1 MKKSVKIASIILCAV
16 LLACSMTFFVSADNA
31 IGYKLIA
38 RKNGNT
44 MTAEIYVTDGVA
56 LAGQLGLSFDPAKVT
71 LVNSDG
77 SAISTP
83 VITDI
88 VKSAITE
95 NEDTA
100 VVITHET
107 NTDTSLVGTD
117 AVYFAWFAN
126 YTAVVDATSAPV
138 KIAEIKFTVNDGAT
152 GLETALSFKKSA
164 PDASTGIVGYK
175 SGLFVC
181 ALENGKSVSHY
192 ADRTPLLSYEEVYAE
207 NNEFVVTDGKI
218 VEYNGEGGDV
228 TLPGNAT
235 SVGTGVFDEATVSAL
250 IPTAITE
257 IEEGAFAAGTKLYVS
272 PKVSVTLIA
281 AWKALGY
288 ETIYYG
294 DVNSDGKVDAA
305 DFSLMMRSMAGDG
318 TASMTDDAKVTDIKF
333 DGKFGLKDL
342 SHFAKYF
349 AGAAIDIGYQG

>member
-1 MKKSVKIASIILCAV
+1 MKKSVKLASLILCAV
-16 LLACSMTFFVSADNA
+16 LLACSMTFFASADNA
-31 IGYKLIA
+31 IGYKLIS

-44 MTAEIYVTDGVA
+44 LTAEIYVTDGIA

-77 SAISTP
+77 SAVSTP

-95 NEDTA
+95 DESTS

-107 NTDTSLVGTD
+107 NTDASLVGTD

-126 YTAVVDATSAPV
+126 YTAVVDATTAPI
-138 KIAEIKFTVNDGAT
+138 KIAEIRFDINDGAEN
-152 GLETALSFKKSA
+152 LEKALSFKKEA

-175 SGLFVC
+175 SGLLVC
-181 ALENGKSVSHY
+181 ALENGKSVSRY
-192 ADRTPLLSYEEVYAE
+192 ADRTPLLSYEEAYSE

-235 SVGTGVFDEATVSAL
+235 SVGTGVFDVATVSAL
-250 IPTAITE
+250 VPTAITE
-257 IEEGAFAAGTKLYVS
+257 IEEGAFAAGTKFYVS
-272 PKVSVTLIA
+272 PKVSVTLIST
-281 AWKALGY
+281 WKASGY
-288 ETIYYG
+288 AIVFYG
-294 DVNSDGKVDAA
+294 DVNEDGNVDKT
-305 DFSLMMRSMAGDG
+305 DFNLMMRNMAGDAAA
-318 TASMTDDAKVTDIKF
+318 TITSDAKITDIKF
-333 DGKFGLKDL
+333 DGKFSLKDL